1 MPSNELKQ
9 RKKNTSQKQNDES
22 SDGAKQNG
30 EAESKK
36 TEATEQKC
44 LVQKKSSLRFP
55 ELRTLLCL
63 LSVSVCVALTCVVLQ
78 QSERFAEVEEKYNLL
93 YGRTETYADLEQR
106 VERVSEKLDV
116 SKNRLEGALSSMSAA
131 TRLASDVA
139 SLRSAVAAMQAS
151 EEDDVS
157 TSSSPSSGIQEI
169 NARFLNVTETW
180 QSGIA
185 TVTTDLS
192 TLREESR
199 ASHVRATDSVNDAE
213 RRLRALAERLE
224 EFETSTRRNARV
236 FERTEADDARQVQ
249 GQLDWNTARISEL
262 DERLARLALA
272 DREHAERLDEHVPRA
287 QQCQEH
293 LPAVEEAVRTILRLS
308 TGFAGVERRVEE
320 LGLQVLGLEDSML
333 RGLTQTLHLRQAM
346 DALRIA
352 GGEDRLEEDQQQQ
365 QHLGSSAGSEI
376 DAMLETLR
384 EMDMELDRDGKGA
397 IEEMLEM
404 VNKEVGEEVVNKP
417 AGEEVVEEEV
427 MEMKNK
433 AARQEELEEEVKEDR
448 KEEDKGAVT
457 ETIPPEEPAHK
468 QEHNLEEE
476 LPVSEEETVETVET
490 QIQDTEKDIPESQP
504 SDVNV

>member
-9 RKKNTSQKQNDES
+9 RKKNTSQKQNADS

-30 EAESKK
+30 EAEAKK
-36 TEATEQKC
+36 SEATEQKC
-44 LVQKKSSLRFP
+44 LVQKKSYLCLP
-55 ELRTLLCL
+55 ESRTLLCL

-78 QSERFAEVEEKYNLL
+78 QNERFAEVEEKYNLL
-93 YGRTETYADLEQR
+93 YGRTASYADLEQR

-116 SKNRLEGALSSMSAA
+116 SKNRLEGALSSMSTA
-131 TRLASDVA
+131 TRLARDVA

-151 EEDDVS
+151 DEDDIT
-157 TSSSPSSGIQEI
+157 TSSSSGGIQEI

-199 ASHVRATDSVNDAE
+199 ASHVRATESVNDAE
-213 RRLRALAERLE
+213 QRLRALAERLE

-249 GQLDWNTARISEL
+249 GQLDWNTARIAEL
-262 DERLARLALA
+262 DEKLARLARA

-287 QQCQEH
+287 QQCQEY
-293 LPAVEEAVRTILRLS
+293 LPAVEEAVRTILRLAK
-308 TGFAGVERRVEE
+308 GFTVVERRVEE

-333 RGLTQTLHLRQAM
+333 RGLTQTLHIRQAV
-346 DALRIA
+346 DALRS
-352 GGEDRLEEDQQQQ
+352 GGGQGGLEEE

-384 EMDMELDRDGKGA
+384 EMEMEMDSKSMGA
-397 IEEMLEM
+397 IFEVVEM
-404 VNKEVGEEVVNKP
+404 VNKGVGEEVVNKAVGEKVEEEEVVNKA
-417 AGEEVVEEEV
+417 AGEEVVEER
-427 MEMKNK
+427 K
-433 AARQEELEEEVKEDR
+433 KED
-448 KEEDKGAVT
+448 EGAVT
-457 ETIPPEEPAHK
+457 ETIPPEEPEPK
-468 QEHNLEEE
+468 QEHNQEEE
-476 LPVSEEETVETVET
+476 WPVPAEEMVETVET
-490 QIQDTEKDIPESQP
+490 HIQDTEKDIPESLP
-504 SDVNV
+504 SDFNV